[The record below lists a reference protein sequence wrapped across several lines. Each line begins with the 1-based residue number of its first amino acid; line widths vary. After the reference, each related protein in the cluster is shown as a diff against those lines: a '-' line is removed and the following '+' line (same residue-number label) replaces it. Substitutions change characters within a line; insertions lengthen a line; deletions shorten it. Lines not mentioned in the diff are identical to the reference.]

1 MVILTCDICGVEF
14 EAPNRMHKYCNDC
27 QLDGYKSIKHEKPKT
42 NPNQKLIDD
51 VRAATKQGMSYGT
64 YKGRGI

>member
-27 QLDGYKSIKHEKPKT
+27 LLDCCKSLKNEKPKT

-51 VRAATKQGMSYGT
+51 VREAAKHGMSYGT